1 MVKSVAV
8 AEDRS
13 IQQSKLAT
21 CCLSFFEAEGV
32 KAGSDPALL
41 EFGCGHGELL
51 SQFEDAGLH
60 RCSGFEVASLKQ
72 SEDSFAAQKQ
82 FENIKLLRL
91 PMIGNIPLDSY
102 VLPFESEQ
110 FDLVVS
116 NVVFEHVMDYETVAR
131 ELSRVTAPGGVHVHL
146 FPGPWRILE
155 SHTNLPFGGALKS
168 LWYLRLY
175 VMASRYYRENWAHAH
190 EGLSNRQRAERLR
203 FYLTKSC
210 NYPGRGKIRKAFSP
224 YFTSVSFEEAN
235 FFSHWPGGLAK
246 VAKVMRFPPAEYLHS
261 VFRSRVL
268 VLRK

>member
-13 IQQSKLAT
+13 VQQSKLAT
-21 CCLSFFEAEGV
+21 CCLRFFEAEGI
-32 KAGSDPALL
+32 AIEPGPRLL

-51 SQFEDAGLH
+51 AQFEAAGL
-60 RCSGFEVASLKQ
+60 RQCAGFEVASLEQ
-72 SEDSFAAQKQ
+72 SVDAFNAQKE

-91 PMIGNIPLDSY
+91 PMTGNLPLERY
-102 VLPFESEQ
+102 VLPFENEQ
-110 FDLVVS
+110 FDVVVS
-116 NVVFEHVMDYETVAR
+116 NAVFEHVMNYETVAR
-131 ELSRVTAPGGVHVHL
+131 ELSRVTAPGGIHVHL

-155 SHTNLPFGGALKS
+155 SHTNLLFGGAFHP

-175 VMASRYYRENWAHAH
+175 VLASPHYRRHWARGHT
-190 EGLSNRQRAERLR
+190 GLSNRQRAERMH

-210 NYPGRGKIRKAFSP
+210 NYPGRRKIRKIFAP
-224 YFTSVSFEEAN
+224 HFTQVSFEEAN

-246 VAKVMRFPPAEYLHS
+246 AAKIMRIPPLEFLHS
-261 VFRSRVL
+261 VLRSRVL